1 MVQSRRQDEVPGE
14 HQLTIEELARSQGT
28 EPNDSVDQLLPPE
41 PLFDDDEHAT
51 LLDWLRDLRQ
61 AEIA

>member
-1 MVQSRRQDEVPGE
+1 MVQSRRHDEVPGE
-14 HQLTIEELARSQGT
+14 HELTVEELARRHGI
-28 EPNDSVDQLLPPE
+28 EPKESVDQLFPPE

-51 LLDWLRDLRQ
+51 FLDWLRDLRQ